1 MELQLTGAQILL
13 ECLKEQ
19 GVDTVFGY
27 PGGTIL
33 DVYDAL
39 YQTSG
44 ISHYLVSHEQGAA
57 HAADGYARS
66 TGRVGVCFATS
77 GPGATNLTTG
87 IATAMADSSPIVAI
101 SCNVTSQLLGKNS
114 FQEVDSTAVMRPITK
129 WTHQVTDVA
138 ELADVVR
145 AAFLVARSGRP
156 GPVFLDITKDVTQ
169 TMTSYAPVHLSEH
182 LARLEPGLLP
192 EGLRASLEPPVV
204 DEGAVDEVARLVLS
218 SKRPMIICGGGFRGR
233 DPLTT
238 GMIGMHGSQASNMA
252 VDNCDLLLALGC
264 RFSDRIALQ
273 PDTFAAKAKVVQID
287 IDPREVGKNV
297 HCEQAILGDVRQV
310 LQLLLQR
317 LEPEGQLDHSD
328 WKEFVF
334 SYPTETVYD
343 EEEGHLTPKQVDSV
357 VARLCPQ
364 DTIVS
369 TDVGQHQMW
378 AIQHFHYDYPGQ
390 LITSGGFGTMGFG
403 LGAAIGAQVG
413 NPTKRV
419 IHVTG
424 DGSFRM
430 NCIELATEEHYKL
443 PIITIIYDNE
453 VLGMVHQWQTLIYNG
468 HYSQTNLDRP
478 PSWPD
483 LARAYGLDGRRVSTV
498 ADFEDALREALD
510 CGHGY
515 VIDVVLDRDEMV
527 RPMVPGG
534 QHITNFLAV

>member
-1 MELQLTGAQILL
+1 M
-13 ECLKEQ
+13 
-19 GVDTVFGY
+19 
-27 PGGTIL
+27 
-33 DVYDAL
+33 
-39 YQTSG
+39 
-44 ISHYLVSHEQGAA
+44 
-57 HAADGYARS
+57 
-66 TGRVGVCFATS
+66 
-77 GPGATNLTTG
+77 
-87 IATAMADSSPIVAI
+87 
-101 SCNVTSQLLGKNS
+101 
-114 FQEVDSTAVMRPITK
+114 
-129 WTHQVTDVA
+129 
-138 ELADVVR
+138 
-145 AAFLVARSGRP
+145 
-156 GPVFLDITKDVTQ
+156 
-169 TMTSYAPVHLSEH
+169 
-182 LARLEPGLLP
+182 
-192 EGLRASLEPPVV
+192 
-204 DEGAVDEVARLVLS
+204 
-218 SKRPMIICGGGFRGR
+218 
-233 DPLTT
+233 
-238 GMIGMHGSQASNMA
+238 
-252 VDNCDLLLALGC
+252 
-264 RFSDRIALQ
+264 
-273 PDTFAAKAKVVQID
+273 
-287 IDPREVGKNV
+287 
-297 HCEQAILGDVRQV
+297 
-310 LQLLLQR
+310 
-317 LEPEGQLDHSD
+317 
-328 WKEFVF
+328 F

-343 EEEGHLTPKQVDSV
+343 EEEGHLTPKQVDDV

-364 DTIVS
+364 DTIVT

-390 LITSGGFGTMGFG
+390 LLTSGGFGTMGFG

-468 HYSQTNLDRP
+468 HYSHTNLDRP

-498 ADFEDALREALD
+498 ADFEAALREALD